1 MILIPQKV
9 KDTLKKRWWWY
20 ILEFSLFAIVL
31 TLDLVSKHLLVKKM
45 GPETGR
51 EEVLIKGLLNLTY
64 EQNTG
69 GAFSAFSSATTML
82 TVVTSLLLIGI
93 GVFLI
98 LDLKQGLQIR
108 IPLVLIIGGGMG
120 NLVDRIKFK
129 YVRDFFKFSFNW
141 GIFNIADVFISNAA
155 VVLVIVLI
163 VQLVKEFKKGKPKE
177 ESTETNPSAQM
188 SNSGI
193 QELGEIDET
202 SNNNLQETNQTDEI
216 SNKETNEINQVEE
229 ASINKTE
236 EEKL

>member
-31 TLDLVSKHLLVKKM
+31 TLDLVSKHFLEIKM
-45 GPETGR
+45 RKNPGEQ
-51 EEVLIKGLLNLTY
+51 VLIKGLLNLTY

-98 LDLKQGLQIR
+98 LDIKQGLQIR

-177 ESTETNPSAQM
+177 ESTETNLSAQM

-193 QELGEIDET
+193 QESGEIDET